1 MELRSEPL
9 NGRRL
14 WLSLV
19 AAGLAVALFG
29 CGGGEANV
37 VSAENSNDITESAAA
52 VRPVS
57 QRPTGFATSVTG
69 GAGGKVVRVTTASEL
84 KRELC
89 RSSNG
94 AGCTDTEPRI
104 IELASTIDLS
114 DTEGVGQ
121 AQGCFATTVC
131 TGGVKSEITLMV
143 YDWQK
148 GYCTNKPTSTYSYK
162 VAGLAGVLVGSNKT
176 VIGVG
181 RNAGI
186 KGKGLD
192 LKGGVQNIV
201 IRNLSISDINEGMVW
216 GGDALTISNA
226 NRVWIDH
233 NRFARVGRMFLV
245 TGTGDQRGVV
255 DEVTVSNNEFDGRSA
270 WSSGCDGKHYW
281 NILLAANGRL
291 TMVGNWLHDFSGRGP
306 RIDSGTAGAT
316 IHLVNNLFENGSWH
330 ALDYDGGSTRVLSEG
345 NHYANVKVPVITS
358 PTGSGQM
365 FGFYRQTQATK
376 SVCQDALGRWC
387 NPNVVKPA
395 PDADFTV
402 QDSSVLST
410 MKPVASRVIKPY
422 SASDVPDTVR
432 ANAGVGKI

>member
-1 MELRSEPL
+1 MDVQGDLKS
-9 NGRRL
+9 RRL
-14 WLSLV
+14 WPLLA
-19 AAGLAVALFG
+19 AAGLTAALFG
-29 CGGGEANV
+29 CGGGEAGA
-37 VSAENSNDITESAAA
+37 STAENDDLMESPAT
-52 VRPVS
+52 VRPVN
-57 QRPTGFATSVTG
+57 RGPTGFGSGVTG
-69 GAGGKVVRVTTASEL
+69 GAGGKVVRVKTASEL

-89 RSSNG
+89 RTANG
-94 AGCTDTEPRI
+94 AGCTDNEPRI
-104 IELASTIDLS
+104 IELDSTIDLS
-114 DTEGVGQ
+114 DTEGTAQ

-131 TGGVKSEITLMV
+131 TGAARSEITLMV
-143 YDWQK
+143 YDWQR
-148 GYCTNKPTSTYSYK
+148 GYCANKPASSYRYK

-181 RNAGI
+181 RHAGI

-216 GGDALTISNA
+216 GGDALTLSDA
-226 NRVWIDH
+226 KRVWIDH

-281 NILLAANGRL
+281 NILLAGNGRL

-306 RIDSGTAGAT
+306 RIDSGAPGAT
-316 IHLVNNLFENGSWH
+316 VHLVNNLFENGSWH
-330 ALDYDGGSTRVLSEG
+330 ALDYGGASTRVLSEG
-345 NHYANVKVPVITS
+345 NHYVNVKVPVITG
-358 PTGSGQM
+358 PAGSGQM
-365 FGFYRQTQATK
+365 FGFYRQNEATK
-376 SVCQDALGRWC
+376 AACHDALGRQC
-387 NPNVVKPA
+387 NPNVVKPL

-402 QDSSVLST
+402 QDSAVLST
-410 MKPVASRVIKPY
+410 MKAVASRVIKPY